1 MRAFSTGASGI
12 AGKSGAYGLLLQSP
26 PMSNLF
32 GLIPAAGSGSRMG
45 AQLPKQYLML
55 AGKPVLHHAVAG
67 LCRSADIEAVIV
79 VLSTGDKHFA
89 QHDWSEFGDRLV
101 PLYCGG
107 ATRAVLFVSSF
118 SVYGEGPQRG
128 VEETAPQRPETPL
141 ARSRAACEE
150 RLAQLAAHGHCAVTV
165 LRTRFVLGAGDRHVL
180 PGLAGRRELHLAPG
194 AVEQVGPERL
204 LQLGEAAREGRLGDR
219 QCLRRLPKMQAS
231 GHLAEVH
238 EVPELKGKLVVSGH
252 GLLMPIRHQNDQKW
266 YFLLWQGSG
275 RVWA

>member
-45 AQLPKQYLML
+45 AQLPKQYLTL

-67 LCRSADIEAVIV
+67 LCRNADIEAVIV

-107 ATRAVLFVSSF
+107 ATRADSVFNGLLAARDQIDADDWVLVHDA
-118 SVYGEGPQRG
+118 VRPCL
-128 VEETAPQRPETPL
+128 APAAL
-141 ARSRAACEE
+141 ARLIAAVTPEATGGLLALPVVDTLKRGDADGYVKATESREHLWRAQTPQMFRYRLLVEALHGGDFAAITDESSAIE
-150 RLAQLAAHGHCAVTV
+150 RLGLEPRLV
-165 LRTRFVLGAGDRHVL
+165 AGDTRNL
-180 PGLAGRRELHLAPG
+180 KITYPEDLA
-194 AVEQVGPERL
+194 
-204 LQLGEAAREGRLGDR
+204 
-219 QCLRRLPKMQAS
+219 
-231 GHLAEVH
+231 LAEM
-238 EVPELKGKLVVSGH
+238 
-252 GLLMPIRHQNDQKW
+252 LMREMEQSC
-266 YFLLWQGSG
+266 G
-275 RVWA
+275 